1 MTEKKRDKK
10 FHSINGRIYILIFIL
25 TLVTAAIG
33 TLNTSRLYTDLLDS
47 TYQEKSVEI
56 SGANANTFYRPE
68 LGLLGNMLVSED
80 FQELRKSGVLE
91 TNADAVW
98 NYI

>member
-1 MTEKKRDKK
+1 MAEKKTRDKK

-33 TLNTSRLYTDLLDS
+33 TLNTSRLYIDLLDS

-56 SGANANTFYRPE
+56 SGKAEHWKRTRMPY
-68 LGLLGNMLVSED
+68 GITS
-80 FQELRKSGVLE
+80 RKKTRKYLSLSM
-91 TNADAVW
+91 NLPA
-98 NYI
+98 